1 MSQFCANCGS
11 KIDKRARFCV
21 SCGQQ
26 VGLTNEANAVRA
38 SNGLEPSKTR
48 TTFMGSPWSPRVHI
62 LFGVL
67 TLLATLGVIGSF
79 NEEERRTCAS
89 VSTIITPVST
99 GQPRVQDFEKA
110 FLFLNEL
117 AQSTANSELKT
128 AILNVTSAGLK
139 VTSQF
144 REKGEASYGALA
156 LSETRLLELV
166 EVCNEF
172 Q

>member
-11 KIDKRARFCV
+11 KIEKRARFCV
-21 SCGQQ
+21 SCGEQ
-26 VGLTNEANAVRA
+26 VGLTKEANAVRA

-48 TTFMGSPWSPRVHI
+48 TTFMSSPWSPRVHI

-89 VSTIITPVST
+89 VNTILTPVST
-99 GQPRVQDFEKA
+99 GQPRVQNFEKA
-110 FLFLNEL
+110 FLSLNEL

-139 VTSQF
+139 VTSQV

-156 LSETRLLELV
+156 LLETRLFELL
-166 EVCNEF
+166 EVCNEL